1 MIRAI
6 VLVGAASV
14 ALTACAPQRVER
26 VKPPADLLT
35 CAPEPEAPALPPVPW
50 GTDAARAVQADRD
63 RVTLAF
69 ILKLVE
75 AGADCRSRV
84 DGVREWSE

>member
-1 MIRAI
+1 MRLFVAI
-6 VLVGAASV
+6 VAMSLGAC
-14 ALTACAPQRVER
+14 TPQRVER

-50 GTDAARAVQADRD
+50 GTDAARAVQAARD